1 MNKMSKAEIF
11 LQSEINYMLEESY
24 MIFME
29 LDNFK
34 NSLSKEKLEEIKTT
48 INDRLLY
55 EMYVYVDRRIEELY
69 NEIKQEMK
77 EEVK

>member
-1 MNKMSKAEIF
+1 MSKAELF
-11 LQSEINYMLEESY
+11 LQSEINYMLEESWMSY
-24 MIFME
+24 ME

-34 NSLSKEKLEEIKTT
+34 DSLSKEKLEEIKTT

-55 EMYVYVDRRIEELY
+55 EMYVYVDKRIEELY
-69 NEIKQEMK
+69 NEIKEDMK